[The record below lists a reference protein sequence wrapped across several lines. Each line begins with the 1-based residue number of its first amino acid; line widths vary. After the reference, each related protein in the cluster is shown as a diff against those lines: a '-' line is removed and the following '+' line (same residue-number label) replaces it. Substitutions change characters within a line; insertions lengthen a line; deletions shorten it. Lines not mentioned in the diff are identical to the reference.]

1 MKILSIITVTHNS
14 SKTIKAMLDSIKKQY
29 FYKSFELII
38 VDNLSKDKTLKII
51 DQYKNCFKIKKIVEK
66 DNGIYDAMNKGA
78 KIANGRYL
86 LFLNS
91 DDILVDRGYFQKF
104 SFVKTKFNSD
114 IIYSKIL
121 FKKNR
126 LGLSRI
132 YNPEKLFISNY
143 KKKWLIPH
151 PGTIV
156 KKNLFFKLKGFN
168 PKYKISG
175 DFDFFLRASK
185 LNGLKYHFINSFS
198 VLMNIGGASSGFKN
212 IVKSNLECINS
223 LSDNNIKLKYLFI
236 LKKIISKFFQLK
248 LSNL

>member
-1 MKILSIITVTHNS
+1 MSTLSIITVTYNS
-14 SKTIKAMLDSIKKQY
+14 SKTIKDMLESIKKLY
-29 FYKSFELII
+29 LEESFELII
-38 VDNLSKDKTLKII
+38 VDNLSKDKTI
-51 DQYKNCFKIKKIVEK
+51 DIVNQYNNYFKITKIVEK
-66 DNGIYDAMNKGA
+66 DNGIYHAMNKGA
-78 KIANGRYL
+78 KIAKGRYL

-91 DDILVDRGYFQKF
+91 DDVLIDKKYLLKF
-104 SFVKTKFNSD
+104 SLVKKKFDPD

-121 FKKNR
+121 FKKNI
-126 LGLSRI
+126 LGLGRI
-132 YNPEKLFISNY
+132 YNPEKLFISSL
-143 KKKWLIPH
+143 KKKWLLPH

-185 LNGLKYHFINSFS
+185 LNGLKYHFIDSFS
-198 VLMNIGGASSGFKN
+198 VLMNTGGASSGFKN

-236 LKKIISKFFQLK
+236 LQKIICKFFQLK
-248 LSNL
+248 FTNL